1 MAVPAFQLPKVEGVT
16 QVLAYL
22 PPTLGRKN
30 GTYAVWFPKVGGTI
44 TRKPFFGSRW
54 GRKMASTRYGSPRSG
69 GWGIQTVSSLRSL
82 RSSIRSAISDSV
94 RSLSRIKVFRRDLAD
109 PPKRLSFM
117 CLRTHRLYSGFSTSG

>member
-1 MAVPAFQLPKVEGVT
+1 MHFLSAFHPDPPAPLDLREPEAPQPAFPPQGQGVTQVLTYFPHTLGREMAVPAFQLPKVEGVT

-30 GTYAVWFPKVGGTI
+30 GPYAVWFPKVGGTI

-69 GWGIQTVSSLRSL
+69 GAGGFKL
-82 RSSIRSAISDSV
+82 
-94 RSLSRIKVFRRDLAD
+94 F
-109 PPKRLSFM
+109 PP
-117 CLRTHRLYSGFSTSG
+117 